1 MAKAPLSTGK
11 FFLIFI
17 SWWAIW
23 ALLQTSLL
31 IGFGLSTSIAIADS
45 VFSNGVVALCCGFVS
60 NNMQYYLPKKERYWY
75 ILFISLGLSA
85 LILIVCK
92 AVLVP
97 LLHAKGGEVDYTIF
111 FSRSWAVRYDI
122 IFLQVGCMGIL
133 SVLWYSSEEEQENRQ
148 RRTDAERL
156 AKEAELFK
164 LRQQLAPHF
173 LFNSLNSISAL
184 IGSRPEQ
191 ARRMIQQLSD
201 FLRGNLRKE
210 DQQWVVLSE
219 ELQYL
224 ELYLEI
230 EKVRFGHR
238 LSTELDYDPECLDRR
253 VPPMLLQ
260 PIVENAIKF
269 GLYDTT
275 EDVIISIRARL
286 DGNYI
291 RIEVVNPF
299 DPETSRPKK
308 GTGFG
313 LTSIQRRL
321 YLIFARPDLLETR
334 VEENLFIT
342 TVKIPSNPPA
352 ANPSATP

>member
-1 MAKAPLSTGK
+1 MARSPLSTGK
-11 FFLIFI
+11 FLLIFL

-23 ALLQTSLL
+23 AFLQISLL
-31 IGFGLSTSIAIADS
+31 IGFGLTASTAVTDSLVSNTLIAVSCA
-45 VFSNGVVALCCGFVS
+45 FLS

-75 ILFISLGLSA
+75 ILFISLALSG
-85 LILIVCK
+85 IVLLACK
-92 AVLVP
+92 AILVP
-97 LLHAKGGEVDYTIF
+97 LLSDKSDGVAYSVF
-111 FSRSWAVRYDI
+111 FSRSWAVRFDI
-122 IFLQVGCMGIL
+122 VFLQVACMSIL

-148 RRTDAERL
+148 RRNDAERL

-191 ARRMIQQLSD
+191 ARKMIQQLSD
-201 FLRGNLRKE
+201 FLRGNLKKE
-210 DQQWVVLSE
+210 EQQWVPLTE

-224 ELYLEI
+224 ELYLDI

-238 LSTELDYDPECLDRR
+238 LTTDIRCEENCLGMKL
-253 VPPMLLQ
+253 PPMLLQ

-275 EDVIISIRARL
+275 DQVTIAIRARL
-286 DGNYI
+286 DGSYV
-291 RIEVVNPF
+291 RIEVENPF

-321 YLIFARPDLLETR
+321 YLLFARPDLLETR
-334 VEENLFIT
+334 VDNNLFT
-342 TVKIPSNPPA
+342 TIVRIPQQV
-352 ANPSATP
+352 